1 MSASRFA
8 DAVLGGALAAAR
20 RLPAGTRANA
30 ALLILSTL
38 LPLYAA
44 ELFFATLADPVRRTA
59 RAAGVPYDSR
69 SRLEV
74 VRDLR
79 AAGQDAVPWVG
90 PSMIVSGTP
99 EGALAASDGSLLFPL
114 GGIANRL
121 TVHCNESGEYS
132 VYRSDRH
139 GFNNPPGVWS
149 VDRLDVAAVGD
160 SFTQGSCVPP
170 DSSAIGRLRRWWPA
184 TLNLGVEGTGPH
196 VALAALEEYARP
208 LRPRVVL
215 WLYYEGNDLQDL
227 ERYGESEIL
236 RRYLRPGYRQ
246 GLATRQAEIDSGL
259 TAWLDEQKHGQSL
272 RRWDAF
278 FRLFHL
284 RRALGLNAR
293 QGGRRADYELL
304 SKIYRRADSTVQS
317 WGGQLVFVYVPDW
330 ARYFAPGSRRETSRD
345 SVLSIVR
352 ASGMPVIDLDSAF
365 SAVADPA
372 PLFAQGAIQKAHF
385 SAAGYRLAA
394 EAIAERLWALE
405 CRGDLPESETR
416 QKAATP
422 GWHRIGLRPGNSGSR
437 GLPRCTAPMR

>member
-1 MSASRFA
+1 MRASRFA
-8 DAVLGGALAAAR
+8 GAVLGGALAALTAVR

-44 ELFFATLADPVRRTA
+44 ELVFATLADPVRRTA

-79 AAGQDAVPWVG
+79 AAGWDAVPWVG

-121 TVHCNESGEYS
+121 TVHCNEGGEYS
-132 VYRSDRH
+132 VYFSDRH
-139 GFNNPPGVWS
+139 GFNNPPEVWS

-170 DSSAIGRLRRWWPA
+170 DSNAIGRLRRRWPA

-215 WLYYEGNDLQDL
+215 WLYYEGNDLRDL

-246 GLATRQAEIDSGL
+246 GLASRQARIDSSYL
-259 TAWLDEQKHGQSL
+259 AWVQQQEGRERA
-272 RRWDAF
+272 RRWGAF
-278 FRLFHL
+278 LRLFHL
-284 RRALGLNAR
+284 RRALGLHSQQLAR
-293 QGGRRADYELL
+293 DPQHDYALL
-304 SKIYRRADSTVQS
+304 AAILRRADSAVQS
-317 WGGQLVFVYVPDW
+317 WGGRLVFVYVTDW
-330 ARYFAPGSRRETSRD
+330 GRYFAPVDRHESSRD
-345 SVLSIVR
+345 SVLEIVR
-352 ASGMPVIDLDSAF
+352 TVGVPVIDLDSAF
-365 SAVADPA
+365 SAAADPA
-372 PLFAQGAIQKAHF
+372 PLFAQGAIRKAHY

-394 EAIAERLWALE
+394 QVISDRLSALE
-405 CRGDLPESETR
+405 
-416 QKAATP
+416 
-422 GWHRIGLRPGNSGSR
+422 
-437 GLPRCTAPMR
+437 